1 MNGAELPGNV
11 VIQIQPSSSSS
22 SRQLKAVDSPA
33 ILEEKS
39 AEQPKIEA
47 SQDPPDE
54 ELDDFFASL

>member
-22 SRQLKAVDSPA
+22 SRHLKPVESPA

-39 AEQPKIEA
+39 AEQPNIEA
-47 SQDPPDE
+47 NQDPPDE